1 MTIIIPTWLV
11 VVILCLFVIRTIVFL
26 KRGATV
32 IKGMKAIWPTIKELL
47 SSEKEVTIEIS
58 KKTDE
63 K

>member
-26 KRGATV
+26 KRGATM
-32 IKGMKAIWPTIKELL
+32 IKGMKAVWPVIKEFL
-47 SSEKEVTIEIS
+47 SPEKDVTIEIS
-58 KKTDE
+58 KKLGE